1 MLGPHG
7 GRGGQKRPKNG
18 PHGLCMT
25 PYLDIYYVVINTY
38 VKFLY
43 SSLRTDTNASPPE
56 TSLDMSDD
64 KNTSELESDEEMC
77 SYEKIRMR
85 NIAERQKKF
94 EEFKLANLVSEVS
107 AHLKKKK
114 SGTKADDAFE
124 CYAKPSTSRSL
135 PNRSCKTNI
144 IYTEN
149 DEIENEEPNC
159 DESEKEAKLNEES
172 TKNSTQNEVND
183 TTKEDEEKEATTK
196 VWNEINEKICEYKVL
211 IAKRRDYMKEQKLEQ
226 RYEESEAKSF
236 QRVLKYIDNWSSDR
250 PPEKLLMVVN
260 WQIKSLKG
268 SLPHSYFP

>member
-1 MLGPHG
+1 
-7 GRGGQKRPKNG
+7 
-18 PHGLCMT
+18 
-25 PYLDIYYVVINTY
+25 
-38 VKFLY
+38 
-43 SSLRTDTNASPPE
+43 
-56 TSLDMSDD
+56 MSDD

-77 SYEKIRMR
+77 AYEKIRMR

-114 SGTKADDAFE
+114 SVTKPDDAFE

-144 IYTEN
+144 VYTEN
-149 DEIENEEPNC
+149 DEIEKEEPNC

-196 VWNEINEKICEYKVL
+196 VWNEINEKICEYKSL
-211 IAKRRDYMKEQKLEQ
+211 MDKWRDHMKEWCAKHLE
-226 RYEESEAKSF
+226 RYEENQAWI
-236 QRVLKYIDNWSSDR
+236 QRAFDNWSSDK
-250 PPEKLLMVVN
+250 PPEELLEFVN
-260 WQIKSLKG
+260 WQLKTLKG
-268 SLPHSYFP
+268 FLTSSYFP

>member
-1 MLGPHG
+1 MLQFNYDRDHHNSLTDFSMFHFFRKP
-7 GRGGQKRPKNG
+7 
-18 PHGLCMT
+18 
-25 PYLDIYYVVINTY
+25 LDQVVTA
-38 VKFLY
+38 
-43 SSLRTDTNASPPE
+43 DPASPDVMKENKEYIRKRRPINFTLADLE
-56 TSLDMSDD
+56 NDQQEDVAFEYQNFDPMPSTSRALPSRICKAKTLYNDKSSSD
-64 KNTSELESDEEMC
+64 NESDEEPEE
-77 SYEKIRMR
+77 EK
-85 NIAERQKKF
+85 AKF
-94 EEFKLANLVSEVS
+94 
-107 AHLKKKK
+107 
-114 SGTKADDAFE
+114 
-124 CYAKPSTSRSL
+124 
-135 PNRSCKTNI
+135 
-144 IYTEN
+144 
-149 DEIENEEPNC
+149 
-159 DESEKEAKLNEES
+159 NEES

>member
-1 MLGPHG
+1 
-7 GRGGQKRPKNG
+7 
-18 PHGLCMT
+18 
-25 PYLDIYYVVINTY
+25 
-38 VKFLY
+38 
-43 SSLRTDTNASPPE
+43 
-56 TSLDMSDD
+56 MSDD

-77 SYEKIRMR
+77 AYEKIRMR

-114 SGTKADDAFE
+114 SVTKADDAFE

-211 IAKRRDYMKEQKLEQ
+211 IAKRRDYMKEKYLEP
-226 RYEESEAKSF
+226 RYEENEAKSF